1 MPKRPRSFPRVHQRR
16 RRFDGWGGHWAS
28 LSGRSSPGIE
38 RHGRHKA
45 ISPALVSCA
54 CVCVVAYWPGGPGGP
69 AKLLSPPNHTCIAS
83 ILPWPFAPPWSRR
96 VFLSALLDSVGALSL
111 CAHQENGWTDRQVA
125 LSAITCSFCIPAY
138 ADSRSARIKKTG
150 GQTGSKSTHKQ

>member
-1 MPKRPRSFPRVHQRR
+1 MGRALGVPVRAIFARDRKARVAQS
-16 RRFDGWGGHWAS
+16 DI
-28 LSGRSSPGIE
+28 SST
-38 RHGRHKA
+38 RVMSHVH
-45 ISPALVSCA
+45 
-54 CVCVVAYWPGGPGGP
+54 VCVWWPGGPGGP

-83 ILPWPFAPPWSRR
+83 ILPRPIAPPWSRR